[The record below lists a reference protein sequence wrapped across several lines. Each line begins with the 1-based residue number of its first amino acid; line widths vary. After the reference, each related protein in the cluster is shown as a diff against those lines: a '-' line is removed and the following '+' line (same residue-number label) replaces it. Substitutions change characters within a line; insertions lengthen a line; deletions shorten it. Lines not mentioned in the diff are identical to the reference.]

1 MANQPTLSNGAT
13 GPAVTELQAALAKA
27 GFDPGGIDGV
37 FGANTEAAVRSFQQ
51 AHGLEVDAIVGPI
64 TWAALEPAGPGQPR
78 GGGNTNDI
86 VAHALWGVDHEPDI
100 HYEQLRPIDGIG
112 HVRQLP
118 LHTDCSGF
126 VTLCYNWAGAPD
138 PNGQGYNGLGYTGT
152 LLNYLDP
159 IDPGD
164 AQPGDL
170 VVIGPG
176 TGDHVVMIVEAGADP
191 MVVGHGSE
199 SGPSKGRLSSDGR
212 TPKRFLRSRASPVSL
227 LFGAELDTEQVTLAT
242 DLASA
247 TNAPSPD

>member
-1 MANQPTLSNGAT
+1 
-13 GPAVTELQAALAKA
+13 VTELQAALARA
-27 GFDPGGIDGV
+27 GFDPGGVDGV
-37 FGANTEAAVRSFQQ
+37 FGANTEAAVRRFQQ
-51 AHGLEVDAIVGPI
+51 AHGLEVNGIVGPI
-64 TWAALEPAGPGQPR
+64 TWAPLEPPAPPRSAGS
-78 GGGNTNDI
+78 GGANDI
-86 VAHALWGVDHEPDI
+86 VAHALWGVEHDADI
-100 HYEQLRPIDGIG
+100 HYEQRRPIDGIG

-118 LHTDCSGF
+118 LHTDCSSGF

-176 TGDHVVMIVEAGADP
+176 SGEHVVVIVEAGADSV
-191 MVVGHGSE
+191 VVGSGSE

-212 TPKRFLRSRASPVSL
+212 TPKRFLRSRATPVSV
-227 LFGAELDTEQVTLAT
+227 LFGAEIDTEQVTLAT

-247 TNAPSPD
+247 TNAPGPD